1 MLVKIKS
8 YGIDGKVLNWI
19 SSFLSN
25 RKQRVVLNGYKSAWS
40 DVLSGVPQGSV
51 LGPLLFVLYIN
62 DLPECLD
69 KCKVKMFA
77 DDLKLYSSNDGNKV
91 EIQSDVSNIQ

>member
-1 MLVKIKS
+1 MLDEGKYVDVIYFDFAKAFDSVPHQRLLIKIKS
-8 YGIDGKVLNWI
+8 YGIDGKVFNWI

-51 LGPLLFVLYIN
+51 RPLTFRTLH
-62 DLPECLD
+62 
-69 KCKVKMFA
+69 K
-77 DDLKLYSSNDGNKV
+77 
-91 EIQSDVSNIQ
+91 